1 MVKVTNVFLLRKCYT
16 FDAIANSWNL
26 MKTRMLWPIAYAASV
41 VSPDGNKLYIMG
53 GNEDGNVMSS
63 SQVSM

>member
-1 MVKVTNVFLLRKCYT
+1 
-16 FDAIANSWNL
+16 
-26 MKTRMLWPIAYAASV
+26 MKSRMLWPIAYAASV

-63 SQVSM
+63 SQVSMQKRHTNV

>member
-1 MVKVTNVFLLRKCYT
+1 M

-41 VSPDGNKLYIMG
+41 VSSDGTKLYIMG